1 MGYFTARERNALGK
15 SVDIGKSVDKRAQTK
30 LREFAHDD
38 FAPRRRP
45 TNTDIGSMVQ
55 QVSDGTVRTIDT
67 VIAELQH
74 RREAILGESQRMHQ
88 EIVAY
93 AKLNQSTVDS
103 TRIISDSLAN
113 LAKLPDTPT
122 MSELVEAVS
131 DPGDRN
137 RASEKFAESDGG
149 FELTANSLPG
159 TRTGVPMSQKR
170 EAPNE

>member
-15 SVDIGKSVDKRAQTK
+15 SDDKRTQTK
-30 LREFAHDD
+30 LRELAHDD
-38 FAPRRRP
+38 FAPRRRS

-137 RASEKFAESDGG
+137 TASEKFAESDGG

>member
-15 SVDIGKSVDKRAQTK
+15 SDDKRTQTK
-30 LREFAHDD
+30 LRELAHDD
-38 FAPRRRP
+38 FAPRRRS

-55 QVSDGTVRTIDT
+55 QVSDGSVRTIDA
-67 VIAELQH
+67 VITELQH
-74 RREAILGESQRMHQ
+74 RREAILGESMRMHQ

-113 LAKLPDTPT
+113 LAKLDAPA
-122 MSELVEAVS
+122 MNELVEAVS
-131 DPGDRN
+131 DQGNRN
-137 RASEKFAESDGG
+137 NTSEKFAESDGG
-149 FELTANSLPG
+149 FELTADSLPG

>member
-15 SVDIGKSVDKRAQTK
+15 SVDKGAQTK

-38 FAPRRRP
+38 FASRRRP

-55 QVSDGTVRTIDT
+55 QVSDGSVRTIDA

-74 RREAILGESQRMHQ
+74 RREAILGESMRMRQ
-88 EIVAY
+88 EIAAY
-93 AKLNQSTVDS
+93 TKLNQSTVDS

-113 LAKLPDTPT
+113 LAKLPDAPS

-131 DPGDRN
+131 DQGDRN
-137 RASEKFAESDGG
+137 SASEKFAETDRG
-149 FELTANSLPG
+149 FGLTDTSLPG
-159 TRTGVPMSQKR
+159 TRTGVPMPQKR